1 MYALN
6 IRVWMCTN
14 THCCVFLLICNEMTQ
29 YMNTNLPRKHDMKHI
44 SSGQQGHRKKQA
56 LLIQDSRQYFLYTEI
71 IERGLTTSSTSRL
84 YSHGSYSHRLGFWPQ
99 QPCTNK
105 HYSSCRGRSLVK
117 TCVAEW
123 ETSHYTDFSK
133 GIYFACRNERYR
145 LMLLTR
151 WTVCT

>member
-117 TCVAEW
+117 PAW
-123 ETSHYTDFSK
+123 
-133 GIYFACRNERYR
+133 RNEK
-145 LMLLTR
+145 LLTIHISPR
-151 WTVCT
+151 KLIVHVEMSDTGWCC